1 MQQTCEF
8 NGLAYTRISGLR
20 EFGQRLKHEDGG
32 TVFVAQVTR
41 SLPSFSI
48 YVALGWFRK
57 KTVFFGR
64 GYLPSFTR
72 SDKTLLDYVRQ
83 LVRTKNRLAW
93 LTTLASSAVYKLLP
107 VVGKYDVAFVA
118 GTTAERIHA
127 VDAVRISRI
136 DHFDVDCAMVDAPPA
151 PGLPE
156 RYAVFIDEFLPYHE
170 DMDTFGTNP
179 VNANDYFGSLNRFFG
194 YFEGQHGITVV
205 IAAHP
210 KASYDRNPYGGR
222 AIFYD
227 ATNALIKGAALVFAH
242 ISTAMAFAI
251 IHQRPLCL
259 IYCDQQKLTHPNQYD
274 PMVQTAA
281 VLGCPL
287 LDIQDNR
294 QADLVEF
301 RVDRDKY
308 QTYYAEYLSA
318 RDAGGRRSAEVV
330 IDEIKHLMAPDDGSR
345 LTGETLPLSA
355 LYSPATQERVSVE
368 AGAGEVIEDRA
379 RLLEL
384 QIGP

>member
-136 DHFDVDCAMVDAPPA
+136 DHFDVDCAMVDAPPP

-156 RYAVFIDEFLPYHE
+156 I
-170 DMDTFGTNP
+170 
-179 VNANDYFGSLNRFFG
+179 
-194 YFEGQHGITVV
+194 
-205 IAAHP
+205 
-210 KASYDRNPYGGR
+210 
-222 AIFYD
+222 
-227 ATNALIKGAALVFAH
+227 
-242 ISTAMAFAI
+242 
-251 IHQRPLCL
+251 
-259 IYCDQQKLTHPNQYD
+259 
-274 PMVQTAA
+274 
-281 VLGCPL
+281 
-287 LDIQDNR
+287 
-294 QADLVEF
+294 
-301 RVDRDKY
+301 
-308 QTYYAEYLSA
+308 
-318 RDAGGRRSAEVV
+318 RRL
-330 IDEIKHLMAPDDGSR
+330 HR
-345 LTGETLPLSA
+345 
-355 LYSPATQERVSVE
+355 
-368 AGAGEVIEDRA
+368 
-379 RLLEL
+379 
-384 QIGP
+384 